1 MRGQINLDELYTAPG
16 DYKYYDNGFNLTAFS
31 VTLVAVILSLGV
43 SLFTLWNRYRVFHGL
58 SASSVAFAAYALL
71 KKTYNSRKN
80 RRAKNHR
87 LINPDIEH

>member
-1 MRGQINLDELYTAPG
+1 MNCIPHR

-31 VTLVAVILSLGV
+31 VTLVAVIFYLGGKFIHFMEPLSRVSWFVGV
-43 SLFTLWNRYRVFHGL
+43 
-58 SASSVAFAAYALL
+58 VAFCGLRL
-71 KKTYNSRKN
+71 IKETYNSRKN